1 MLSSIV
7 IKEDLRKM
15 NKKSMRKVR
24 FTLKR
29 STKKRKQDR
38 DRSVRS
44 FELIDRMAISHTL
57 RRGAITIKDDQALK
71 YSRCFGELDFF
82 RSTSP
87 VSSF

>member
-1 MLSSIV
+1 MVLSSIV

-57 RRGAITIKDDQALK
+57 
-71 YSRCFGELDFF
+71 
-82 RSTSP
+82 
-87 VSSF
+87 